1 MPDGADEEKPD
12 TLFTCTARELSA
24 LSARLNE
31 GAGRLQEI
39 AAALPLKGASTEEA
53 IPSGRLAY
61 LEGVSDINRSIQL
74 SVSSVREEVLT
85 AQPDGPR
92 PQEVLEESMDTMR
105 GHLDRGVSMRTIYHH
120 SARFDATT
128 KDYVRTVIDHGAQ
141 VRTLPEFFDRIIIVD
156 RKTAFIPANV
166 QRTDAVRIEDISIV
180 GFLADVFERAW
191 TRAKN
196 FPFTPSFAAQ
206 AASEVVPSIRAT
218 IQNLLIDGRSDKEI
232 SRRLG
237 ISQRALQSHISQ
249 MKKEFGA
256 ENRFQLGYILG
267 RNLKWRKHNQNP
279 RSFSQ

>member
-1 MPDGADEEKPD
+1 MPDCANETKPN
-12 TLFTCTARELSA
+12 TPFNCTARELSE

-39 AAALPLKGASTEEA
+39 AAALPLEGSSAEDA
-53 IPSGRLAY
+53 IRDGRLAY
-61 LEGVSDINRSIQL
+61 LVGVSDINRSIQF
-74 SVSSVREEVLT
+74 SVGSVREEVLT

-92 PQEVLEESMDTMR
+92 PKEILEESMDTMR
-105 GHLDRGVSMRTIYHH
+105 AHLNRGISMRTIYHH
-120 SARFDATT
+120 SSRFDATT
-128 KDYVRTVIDHGAQ
+128 KDYVRTAIDHGAQ
-141 VRTLPEFFDRIIIVD
+141 VRTLPEFFERIIIVD

-166 QRTDAVRIEDISIV
+166 QRTAAVRIDDTAIV
-180 GFLADVFERAW
+180 GFLTGVFERAW

-206 AASEVVPSIRAT
+206 AASEVVPSIRET
-218 IQNLLIDGRSDKEI
+218 IKNLLIDGRSDKEI
-232 SRRLG
+232 SRRLA

-267 RNLKWRKHNQNP
+267 RKVK
-279 RSFSQ
+279 